1 MKTSDSYI
9 DEIIDFKGV
18 WDMHSRCGLKIFQ
31 NNDKHIVIV
40 TELYQDNPGSS
51 ITSVSAS
58 LATQIIERFKI
69 AASDLIY
76 IESNPEMNSK
86 LSFYDE
92 EYYLVNFD
100 IQGNTLSNPKWSKM
114 TKHEFVQL
122 LGEE

>member
-31 NNDKHIVIV
+31 KNDKHIVIV

-58 LATQIIERFKI
+58 LANQIIERYHI
-69 AASDLIY
+69 IPEQLIY

-92 EYYLVNFD
+92 EYYIVSFEIN
-100 IQGNTLSNPKWSKM
+100 NEKLSNPSWKKM
-114 TKHEFVQL
+114 TKEEFSEL
-122 LGEE
+122 MN